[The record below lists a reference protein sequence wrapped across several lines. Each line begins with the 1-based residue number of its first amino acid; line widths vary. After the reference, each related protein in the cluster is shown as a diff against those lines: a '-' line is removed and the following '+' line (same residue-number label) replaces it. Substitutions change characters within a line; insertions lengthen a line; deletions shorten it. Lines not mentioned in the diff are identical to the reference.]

1 MSPVVTEGLLIAIL
15 TLMGAVLTQLLIRV
29 GNLEKK
35 LAHEQSRLKI
45 LWGAF
50 RKLIDMY
57 YRYRKPE
64 APDPPE
70 LNEIFEDE

>member
-35 LAHEQSRLKI
+35 LEHEQSRLKI

-57 YRYRKPE
+57 YRHRKPE

-70 LNEIFEDE
+70 LHEIFEDE

>member
-1 MSPVVTEGLLIAIL
+1 MSPIVTEGLLIAIL

-35 LAHEQSRLKI
+35 LEHEQSRLKI

-70 LNEIFEDE
+70 LLEIFEDE

>member
-35 LAHEQSRLKI
+35 LEHEQSKVKI
-45 LWGAF
+45 LWGTF
-50 RKLIDMY
+50 RKLLDMY
-57 YRYRKPE
+57 YKFRKTE

-70 LNEIFEDE
+70 LHEIFEDD

>member
-15 TLMGAVLTQLLIRV
+15 TLMGAVLTQLLVRV

-35 LAHEQSRLKI
+35 LESEQSRLKI

-70 LNEIFEDE
+70 LHEIFEDE

>member
-1 MSPVVTEGLLIAIL
+1 MSPIVTEGLLIAIL

-35 LAHEQSRLKI
+35 LENEQSRVKI

-50 RKLIDMY
+50 RKLVDMY
-57 YRYRKPE
+57 YRFRKPD

-70 LNEIFEDE
+70 LHEIFEDD